1 MSVLESSSAT
11 KRDARQYLQTFGKG
25 KPKAPS
31 SPKTA
36 ASLEGQRPAN
46 AYVLEH
52 GTQAVSDSPKFIQ
65 GTPVVD
71 VAALEAIP
79 HVAIIKFREPQS
91 VDDLTLKGVA
101 KTLAQLRAL
110 GLPSV
115 VVVDCELDPH
125 KQPNWRALIDEQAN
139 RIASAI
145 DAYGEPWTR
154 IVDTALST
162 NPQETLNGSLYTPSA
177 LIVGNGKLLLNS
189 LRAGSAVV
197 IPSYASSA
205 ETQQMKF
212 ADTNEVVLSLTRYL
226 SGLQFSPQTNRHDA
240 PSEAIV
246 QPSKKA
252 HIDRVIVLDPLGGIP
267 AKHRSNNAHVF
278 LNLEDEFVEAK
289 ADLDTMAF
297 NSDPNTANFVK
308 QKYTENLEL
317 AKKTLAILPS
327 TSSALMTTPIEAANL
342 ASRVDDGFDGRITG
356 FVGTVGTRRTHNP
369 LIHNLLTDRPA
380 HSSSLPLGRIKPIAR
395 GSDVAGPT
403 MSTTTLA
410 KRGMPVTIFPDP
422 RKTPWVPPAPGQ
434 PRLKLTDRC
443 IDLPRL
449 VHLIDD
455 SFNRKLDVQHYL
467 DRVNGNLAGI
477 IIAGEYEGGA
487 ILTWEKPP
495 ELDEET
501 AYRTGR
507 LVPYLDKFAVL
518 KKSQGAGGVADIVF
532 NAMVHDCFPG
542 GVCWRS
548 RKNNPVNKWY
558 FERSRGTW
566 KLGETDWAMFWTTP
580 NVTIGD
586 ERIRDYEQVCR
597 NIAPSWADKKHIVD

>member
-1 MSVLESSSAT
+1 M
-11 KRDARQYLQTFGKG
+11 
-25 KPKAPS
+25 
-31 SPKTA
+31 
-36 ASLEGQRPAN
+36 
-46 AYVLEH
+46 
-52 GTQAVSDSPKFIQ
+52 
-65 GTPVVD
+65 
-71 VAALEAIP
+71 AALEAIP

-91 VDDLTLKGVA
+91 ADDATLKGVA

-115 VVVDCELDPH
+115 VVVDCEIDPD
-125 KQPNWRALIDEQAN
+125 KQPKWRALIDEQAN

-162 NPQETLNGSLYTPSA
+162 NPQEARIDSPYTPNA
-177 LIVGNGKLLLNS
+177 VMVGNGKLLLNA

-197 IPSYASSA
+197 IPSYVSSA
-205 ETQQMKF
+205 ETQQTKF
-212 ADTNEVVLSLTRYL
+212 ANSNEVVLSLTRFL
-226 SGLQFSPQTNRHDA
+226 SGMQFSQRGDA
-240 PSEAIV
+240 QDTTTEDLV
-246 QPSKKA
+246 QPVKLA

-267 AKHRSNNAHVF
+267 AKHRRNNAHVF
-278 LNLEDEFVEAK
+278 LNLEDEFAEAK
-289 ADLDTMAF
+289 ADLDSMTF
-297 NSDPNTANFVK
+297 SSDTNATQFAK

-317 AKKTLAILPS
+317 ARKTLAILPS
-327 TSSALMTTPIEAANL
+327 TSSALMTTPTEAANL
-342 ASRVDDGFDGRITG
+342 ASRVEEGFDGRITG

-422 RKTPWVPPAPGQ
+422 RKTPWVPAGPGQ
-434 PRLKLTDRC
+434 SRLKLTDRC

-455 SFNRKLDVQHYL
+455 SFDRKLDVQHYL
-467 DRVNGNLAGI
+467 DRVNENLAGI

-487 ILTWEKPP
+487 ILTWEKPAD
-495 ELDEET
+495 LDEET
-501 AYRTGR
+501 AYKTGR

-566 KLGETDWAMFWTTP
+566 KLGGTDWAMFWTTP
-580 NVTIGD
+580 NVTVGD
-586 ERIRDYEQVCR
+586 EKIRDYEQVCR